1 MASNSH
7 GNKNEKHLSDAL
19 NNKKFKDLSNLNLR
33 TFIKEIH
40 PTATNETLILC
51 PHRPGS
57 KKQDLEIIIDNFS
70 YFVSVKTGSGNS
82 IHQERLEP
90 FIEMLKDKY
99 FISDSIANSIKFF
112 IWGDGT
118 YDGSGLKENRLSSSE
133 LIKKYPEVIRE
144 IQMFFDQHRIKLL
157 TRFLITGR
165 FHDGHINYIYY
176 GTTLNGVWCS
186 AQDALNFHKNI
197 NISSRGIKLGNTTF
211 QSWNR
216 CIKGGKKEK
225 YRDTIQL
232 KWGSIKSD
240 IAEIRKQSN
249 RGLHLGTQE
258 GDSAEYDFC
267 RELNKN
273 KNPSNQH
280 WKFLSENLELPK
292 KLDNIYAVKVSKKVF
307 SSLANKK
314 VFPKTD
320 LYLIEADLDPNFL
333 LIHNHLLDENI
344 LDEQTLNFIPKSG
357 ISIKRPDSKKYAI
370 QKLSITSF
378 NALLNKPILGAG
390 ASLYCSEENMFKNKK
405 IIDAWGVTYNE
416 LLELNLDNK
425 NLTSTSVDETVRAL
439 KKIKKHSNE
448 KIKEIIK
455 SNSNTLNLIFKGSG
469 NFEEPY
475 VAHFIFIE
483 NTLKLNNATDFS
495 VTTGSGRTKGSFSI
509 EIKPK

>member
-7 GNKNEKHLSDAL
+7 GNKNEKNLADAL
-19 NNKKFKDLSNLNLR
+19 NNKKFKDLPNLNLR
-33 TFIKEIH
+33 TFIKELH
-40 PTATNETLILC
+40 PTVTDETLILC

-57 KKQDLEIIIDNFS
+57 KKQDLEIIIDNCS

-82 IHQERLEP
+82 IHQEKLEP
-90 FIEMLKDKY
+90 FVEMLKDKY

-118 YDGSGLKENRLSSSE
+118 YDGNGLKESRLKSRE
-133 LIKKYPEVIRE
+133 LIKKYPEVIQE
-144 IQMFFDQHRIKLL
+144 IQIFFYQYRIELL
-157 TRFLITGR
+157 TRFLITGK
-165 FHDGHINYIYY
+165 FHDGRINYIYY
-176 GTTLNGVWCS
+176 GTPLNGVWCS
-186 AQDALNFHKNI
+186 AENALNFHKNI
-197 NISSRGIKLGNTTF
+197 DISLSNIKLGNTTF

-216 CIKGGKKEK
+216 CIKGSTKEK
-225 YRDTIQL
+225 SRDTIQL

-240 IAEIRKQSN
+240 IDKIRKQSN
-249 RGLHLGTQE
+249 HELHLGTQE
-258 GDSAEYDFC
+258 GDSAEYNFC

-273 KNPSNQH
+273 KNSSNRH
-280 WKFLSENLELPK
+280 WKFLSENLGLPE
-292 KLDNIYAVKVSKKVF
+292 KLNNIYAVKVSKKVF

-314 VFPKTD
+314 VYPKTD
-320 LYLIEADLDPNFL
+320 LYLIEAHLEPNFL

-344 LDEQTLNFIPKSG
+344 LAEQTFNFIPKSG

-378 NALLNKPILGAG
+378 NALLHRPILGAG
-390 ASLYCSEENMFKNKK
+390 ASLYIDEKDMFKNKK
-405 IIDAWGVTYNE
+405 TIDAWGVTYDE
-416 LLELNLDNK
+416 LLELNLGSK
-425 NLTSTSVDETVRAL
+425 NSTSASVGETDRTL
-439 KKIKKHSNE
+439 KEIKTYSNK

-455 SNSNTLNLIFKGSG
+455 SDINTLNLIFKGTG

-483 NTLKLNNATDFS
+483 NNLKLNNATDFS
-495 VTTGSGRTKGSFSI
+495 ITTGSGRTKGSFSI